1 MDKLKNSKSKK
12 KSSSKKNKSISK
24 KIVLSN
30 KKSSSSIFK
39 IPREDHELNHQ
50 YNFRIAFIKELIDSN
65 KVTKNVSNI
74 PYLSSI
80 SFVHLYKTFY
90 GMTYPISIENEYK
103 KLIS

>member
-12 KSSSKKNKSISK
+12 KSSKTKSKSLSK
-24 KIVLSN
+24 KIIHST
-30 KKSSSSIFK
+30 KKSSSNVFK
-39 IPREDHELNHQ
+39 IPRESHELNHD

>member
-1 MDKLKNSKSKK
+1 MEKLKNSKSKK

-50 YNFRIAFIKELIDSN
+50 YNFRIAFIKELIEKN
-65 KVTKNVSNI
+65 KIKKNISNI
-74 PYLSSI
+74 SYLSSL
-80 SFVHLYKTFY
+80 SFIHMYKTLY
-90 GMTYPISIENEYK
+90 GFTYPESIENDYK
-103 KLIS
+103 KIIS